1 MTVKLYKPK
10 EAAEVLRVSLATVK
24 RRIADGSL
32 PATVDLGVP
41 GRSRKRITEEALNEY
56 IQERTDVA

>member
-1 MTVKLYKPK
+1 MPAKLYTPK
-10 EAAEVLRVSLATVK
+10 EAAKVLRISHSTVK

-41 GRSRKRITEEALNEY
+41 GHPRKRITEEALNEF